1 MYQGILRVLLV
12 AFTSLY
18 DLSVLMISASIIYI
32 IDTIEGIVYF
42 IIQYFLNNKVNNYFI
57 TRVNFQIVK
66 YLKILTKLVELTGIE
81 PATYSVQGNCSPS

>member
-32 IDTIEGIVYF
+32 IDTIEGTIY
-42 IIQYFLNNKVNNYFI
+42 YY
-57 TRVNFQIVK
+57 T
-66 YLKILTKLVELTGIE
+66 ILSK
-81 PATYSVQGNCSPS
+81 